1 MQFKGLT
8 FSSFLVLF
16 FLSLTTSATTIK
28 SGKDTSLGFFDNA
41 NNRIKAQKARHL
53 FLNGDTKG
61 ALDIYHEVYK
71 NNAQNAALNTRI
83 GECYLVLKQYKK
95 AKEYLE
101 KAYTL
106 NPNEPRETAFYLG
119 QALHRLG
126 EFDRALQMFDE
137 YIKDNNPK
145 KEEVKDA
152 IIFKQQVA
160 TAKELI
166 SKPKDVSISNMGEL
180 INSPYDEYGPSI
192 SADGK
197 TLIFTSRRPN
207 NKGGAIDI
215 NDNKFYEDIYIAEWD
230 EEKNAFGEAKPIQGR
245 LNTEYH
251 DACLSISPDGKFI
264 FVYKNIPSETKSG
277 DIYVSKLSATGK
289 WGAPE
294 PLPKQINSSYFESS
308 ASLSADGQWLY
319 FISERRGGFGNGD
332 IYRVKK
338 ISKTEWGE
346 AENLGPVINT
356 EEDEISVFIHP
367 DGKTLFFSSKGH
379 NTMGGYDIFKSV
391 YENNQWSK
399 PENIG
404 YPINTLEDD
413 LHFVLSA
420 DNQTAYYSA
429 IDPKGFG
436 ERDILKIDMSRYAI
450 LEKDGK
456 PKVNNGLSILKGS
469 IVDTDAGQAI
479 EVEIKILD
487 ANGAE
492 IASTT
497 SGIDGEYFITLP
509 GGKDYTIELKFKNF
523 DAKEK
528 IFLPLDEKHTYTMV
542 KHFLVDRK
550 NKQLKVSDKK

>member
-1 MQFKGLT
+1 MSIQRLLFT
-8 FSSFLVLF
+8 FIII
-16 FLSLTTSATTIK
+16 TSGAFAYAGNFIPSK
-28 SGKDTSLGFFDNA
+28 KDTSLGFFDNA
-41 NNRIKAQKARHL
+41 NNRLKAQKARHL

-61 ALDIYHEVYK
+61 ALEIYHEVHK
-71 NNAQNAALNTRI
+71 SNSQNAALNTRI
-83 GECYLVLKQYKK
+83 GECYLVLKNYSK

-101 KAYTL
+101 KAYL
-106 NPNEPRETAFYLG
+106 INPLDPRETAFYLG

-126 EFDRALQMFDE
+126 EFDRAIQLFDE
-137 YIKDNNPK
+137 YIKDNNTK

-152 IIFKQQVA
+152 IFFKQQVA
-160 TAKELI
+160 TAKELM
-166 SKPKDVSISNMGEL
+166 SKPKDVTISNMGEL
-180 INSPYDEYGPSI
+180 INSQYDEYGPSI

-207 NKGGAIDI
+207 NKGGAVDI
-215 NDNKFYEDIYIAEWD
+215 NDGKFYEDIYIAEWD
-230 EEKNAFGEAKPIQGR
+230 DEKNSFGEAKPIQGR
-245 LNTEYH
+245 INAEYH

-264 FVYKNIPSETKSG
+264 FVYKNIPGQTKSG
-277 DIYVSKLSATGK
+277 DIYMSKLSGTGK

-308 ASLSADGQWLY
+308 ASLSADGKWLY
-319 FISERRGGFGNGD
+319 FVSERRGGMGNGD
-332 IYRVKK
+332 IYRSKR

-391 YENNQWSK
+391 YENGQWSK

-413 LHFVLSA
+413 LHFVLSS

-429 IDPKGFG
+429 VSPNGYG

-456 PKVNNGLSILKGS
+456 PKLSNGLSILKGS

-479 EVEIKILD
+479 EAELKILD
-487 ANGAE
+487 ANGVE
-492 IASTT
+492 VASTA

-509 GGKDYTIELKFKNF
+509 GGKEYTIELKFKNF

-550 NKQLKVSDKK
+550 NKQLKTSDKK

>member
-1 MQFKGLT
+1 MSIQRLLFT
-8 FSSFLVLF
+8 FIII
-16 FLSLTTSATTIK
+16 TSGAFAYAGNFIPSK
-28 SGKDTSLGFFDNA
+28 KDTSLGFFDNA
-41 NNRIKAQKARHL
+41 NNRLKAQKARHL

-61 ALDIYHEVYK
+61 ALEIYHEVHK
-71 NNAQNAALNTRI
+71 SNSQNAALNTRI
-83 GECYLVLKQYKK
+83 GECYLVLKNYSK

-101 KAYTL
+101 KAYL
-106 NPNEPRETAFYLG
+106 INPLDPRETAFYLG

-126 EFDRALQMFDE
+126 EFDRAIQLFDE
-137 YIKDNNPK
+137 YIKDNNTK

-152 IIFKQQVA
+152 IFFKQQVA
-160 TAKELI
+160 TAKELM
-166 SKPKDVSISNMGEL
+166 SKPKDVTISNMGEL
-180 INSPYDEYGPSI
+180 INSQYDEYGPSI

-207 NKGGAIDI
+207 NKGGAVDI
-215 NDNKFYEDIYIAEWD
+215 NDGKFYEDIYIAEWD
-230 EEKNAFGEAKPIQGR
+230 DEKNSFGEAKPIQGR
-245 LNTEYH
+245 INAEYH

-264 FVYKNIPSETKSG
+264 FVYKNIPGQTKSG
-277 DIYVSKLSATGK
+277 DIYMSKLSGTGK

-308 ASLSADGQWLY
+308 ASLSADGNWLY
-319 FISERRGGFGNGD
+319 FVSERRGGIGNGD
-332 IYRVKK
+332 IYRSKR

-346 AENLGPVINT
+346 AENLGPIINT

-391 YENNQWSK
+391 YENGQWSK

-413 LHFVLSA
+413 LHFVLSS

-429 IDPKGFG
+429 VSPNGYG

-456 PKVNNGLSILKGS
+456 PKLSNGLSILKGS

-479 EVEIKILD
+479 EAELKILD
-487 ANGAE
+487 ANGVE
-492 IASTT
+492 VASTA

-509 GGKDYTIELKFKNF
+509 GGKEYTIELKFKNF

-550 NKQLKVSDKK
+550 NKQLKTSDKK

>member
-1 MQFKGLT
+1 MQFQRLLLT
-8 FSSFLVLF
+8 FLFCISAAFLYAGEF
-16 FLSLTTSATTIK
+16 IPSN
-28 SGKDTSLGFFDNA
+28 KDTSLGFFDNA

-53 FLNGDTKG
+53 FLNGDTKA
-61 ALDIYHEVYK
+61 ALEIYQDVQK
-71 NNAQNAALNTRI
+71 SNSQNAALSTRI
-83 GECYLVLKQYKK
+83 GECYLVLKQFDK

-101 KAYTL
+101 KAYSL

-126 EFDRALQMFDE
+126 EFDRATQMFDE
-137 YIKDNNPK
+137 FIKDNNPK

-152 IIFKQQVA
+152 IFFKQQVA

-166 SKPKDVSISNMGEL
+166 AKPKDVTISNMGAL
-180 INSPYDEYGPSI
+180 INSQYEEYGPSI

-197 TLIFTSRRPN
+197 TIIFTSRRPI
-207 NKGGAIDI
+207 NKGGAVDI
-215 NDNKFYEDIYIAEWD
+215 NDGKFYEDIYIAEWD

-264 FVYKNIPSETKSG
+264 FVYKNIPGETKSG
-277 DIYVSKLSATGK
+277 DIYVSKLSGTGK

-294 PLPKQINSSYFESS
+294 PLPKEINSSYFESS
-308 ASLSADGQWLY
+308 ASLSADGNWFY
-319 FISERRGGFGNGD
+319 FVSERRGGIGNGD
-332 IYRVKK
+332 IYRSKK

-379 NTMGGYDIFKSV
+379 NTIGGYDIFKSV
-391 YENNQWSK
+391 YENGQWSK

-404 YPINTLEDD
+404 YPINTLGDD

-420 DNQTAYYSA
+420 DNRAAYYSA

-436 ERDILKIDMSRYAI
+436 ERDIIQIDMSRYAI

-456 PKVNNGLSILKGS
+456 PKVSNGLSILKGS

-479 EVEIKILD
+479 EAEIKILD
-487 ANGAE
+487 ANDVE
-492 IASTT
+492 VASTK

-509 GGKDYTIELKFKNF
+509 GGKNYIIELKFKNF

-542 KHFLVDRK
+542 KHFLVDIK
-550 NKQLKVSDKK
+550 NKQLKASDKK

>member
-1 MQFKGLT
+1 
-8 FSSFLVLF
+8 
-16 FLSLTTSATTIK
+16 
-28 SGKDTSLGFFDNA
+28 
-41 NNRIKAQKARHL
+41 
-53 FLNGDTKG
+53 
-61 ALDIYHEVYK
+61 
-71 NNAQNAALNTRI
+71 
-83 GECYLVLKQYKK
+83 
-95 AKEYLE
+95 
-101 KAYTL
+101 
-106 NPNEPRETAFYLG
+106 
-119 QALHRLG
+119 
-126 EFDRALQMFDE
+126 
-137 YIKDNNPK
+137 
-145 KEEVKDA
+145 
-152 IIFKQQVA
+152 
-160 TAKELI
+160 
-166 SKPKDVSISNMGEL
+166 MGEL
-180 INSPYDEYGPSI
+180 INSQYDEYGPSI

-207 NKGGAIDI
+207 NKGGAVDI
-215 NDNKFYEDIYIAEWD
+215 NDGKFYEDIYIAEWD
-230 EEKNAFGEAKPIQGR
+230 DEKNSFGEAKPIQGR
-245 LNTEYH
+245 INAEYH

-264 FVYKNIPSETKSG
+264 FVYKNIPGQTKSG
-277 DIYVSKLSATGK
+277 DIYMSKLSGTGK

-308 ASLSADGQWLY
+308 ASLSADGKWLY
-319 FISERRGGFGNGD
+319 FVSERRGGMGNGD
-332 IYRVKK
+332 IYRSKR

-391 YENNQWSK
+391 YENGQWSK

-404 YPINTLEDD
+404 YPINTLDDD
-413 LHFVLSA
+413 LHFVLSS

-429 IDPKGFG
+429 IDPNGYG

-456 PKVNNGLSILKGS
+456 PKLSNGLSILKGS

-479 EVEIKILD
+479 EAELKILD
-487 ANGAE
+487 ANGVE
-492 IASTT
+492 VASTA

-509 GGKDYTIELKFKNF
+509 GGKEYTIELKFKNF

-550 NKQLKVSDKK
+550 NKQLKTSDKK

>member
-1 MQFKGLT
+1 MQLKKFTYLLLIVAILISYNSK
-8 FSSFLVLF
+8 
-16 FLSLTTSATTIK
+16 ATLHI
-28 SGKDTSLGFFDNA
+28 SEKDTSLGFFDNA

-61 ALDIYHEVYK
+61 ALDIYHEVHK
-71 NNAQNAALNTRI
+71 SNQQNAALNTRI
-83 GECYLVLKQYKK
+83 GECYLVLKQFEK

-101 KAYTL
+101 KAYAL

-126 EFDRALQMFDE
+126 EFDRASQMFDE
-137 YIKDNNPK
+137 FIKDNNPK
-145 KEEVKDA
+145 KEDVKDA
-152 IIFKQQVA
+152 IFFKQQVA
-160 TAKELI
+160 TAKELMA
-166 SKPKDVSISNMGEL
+166 KPKDVTISNMGAL
-180 INSPYDEYGPSI
+180 INSPFEDYGPSI

-197 TLIFTSRRPN
+197 TIIFTSRRPT
-207 NKGGAIDI
+207 NKGGAVDI
-215 NDNKFYEDIYIAEWD
+215 NDGKFYEDIYIAEWD
-230 EEKNAFGEAKPIQGR
+230 DEKNTFGEAKPIQGR

-251 DACLSISPDGKFI
+251 DACLNISPDGKFI
-264 FVYKNIPSETKSG
+264 FVYKNVPGETKSG
-277 DIYVSKLSATGK
+277 DIYVSKLSGTGK

-308 ASLSADGQWLY
+308 ASLSADGKWLY
-319 FISERRGGFGNGD
+319 FVSERRGGFGNGD
-332 IYRVKK
+332 IYRSKK

-391 YENNQWSK
+391 YENGQWSK

-404 YPINTLEDD
+404 YPINTLGDD

-420 DNQTAYYSA
+420 DNQTAFYSA
-429 IDPKGFG
+429 IDTKGFG
-436 ERDILKIDMSRYAI
+436 ERDIMQIDMSRFAI

-456 PKVNNGLSILKGS
+456 PKVSNGLSILKGS

-479 EVEIKILD
+479 EAEVKILD
-487 ANGAE
+487 ANGTE
-492 IASTT
+492 VASTA

-509 GGKDYTIELKFKNF
+509 GGKDYIIELKFKNF

-550 NKQLKVSDKK
+550 NKQLKTNDKK

>member
-1 MQFKGLT
+1 MSIQRLLFT
-8 FSSFLVLF
+8 FIII
-16 FLSLTTSATTIK
+16 TSGAFVYAGNFIPNK
-28 SGKDTSLGFFDNA
+28 KDTSLGFFDNA
-41 NNRIKAQKARHL
+41 NNRLKAQKARHL

-61 ALDIYHEVYK
+61 ALEIYHEVHK
-71 NNAQNAALNTRI
+71 SNSQNAALNTRI
-83 GECYLVLKQYKK
+83 GECYLVLKNYSK

-101 KAYTL
+101 KAYL
-106 NPNEPRETAFYLG
+106 INPLDPRETAFYLG

-126 EFDRALQMFDE
+126 EFDRAIQLFDE
-137 YIKDNNPK
+137 YIKDNNTK

-152 IIFKQQVA
+152 IFFKQQVA
-160 TAKELI
+160 TAKELM
-166 SKPKDVSISNMGEL
+166 SKPKDVTISNMGEL
-180 INSPYDEYGPSI
+180 INSQYDEYGPSI

-207 NKGGAIDI
+207 NKGGAVDI
-215 NDNKFYEDIYIAEWD
+215 NDGKFYEDIYIAEWD
-230 EEKNAFGEAKPIQGR
+230 DEKNSFGEAKPIQGR
-245 LNTEYH
+245 INAEYH

-264 FVYKNIPSETKSG
+264 FVYKNIPGQTKSG
-277 DIYVSKLSATGK
+277 DIYMSKLSGTGK

-308 ASLSADGQWLY
+308 ASLSADGKWLY
-319 FISERRGGFGNGD
+319 FVSERRGGMGNGD
-332 IYRVKK
+332 IYRSKR

-391 YENNQWSK
+391 YENGQWSK

-404 YPINTLEDD
+404 YPINTLDDD
-413 LHFVLSA
+413 LHFVLSS

-429 IDPKGFG
+429 IDPNGYG

-456 PKVNNGLSILKGS
+456 PKLSNGLSILKGS

-479 EVEIKILD
+479 EAELKILD
-487 ANGAE
+487 ANGVE
-492 IASTT
+492 VASTA

-509 GGKDYTIELKFKNF
+509 GGKEYTIELKFKNF

-550 NKQLKVSDKK
+550 NKQLKTSDKK